1 MKLWGRSRSIR
12 SSYGMKLGIAL
23 IAVVALVVGFGSLVQ
38 AETSATLEDEVEAE
52 LHTSAETRAAE
63 LDTWISGIESQTRL
77 HSQQPAI
84 RSGYEREISRDLTR
98 TIESGAVPEGVVAVH
113 YYDTESGAIEASSMS
128 EMEGVRPSAMG
139 APFAMDPPTFS
150 GTDDTYVT
158 APFTVSVVDF
168 PVVSVI
174 SPVAGDEDRWLIYMI
189 NLQAHNEAFA
199 DISGEGSTVVVDSEG
214 TVIAHPDRSRL
225 LTTYEG
231 DTGSL
236 TDGQLDR
243 SGDLVVAGAAMDS
256 LDWTVAVRTERA
268 GAFALGSQVTSS
280 VIGLILLTLVSLAF
294 VGVIVGSNTIV
305 SLRTLAGRADAMA
318 SGDLDAE
325 LETTRIDEFGTLYD
339 SFGQMRDELRSQI
352 RETEQRREEVEA
364 TKRELEVKND
374 ALETTAAEYG
384 AVMDAVA
391 DGDLTRRLD
400 TDADNEAMA
409 DIADSFN
416 QMLDAV
422 AETMAEVKT
431 FSEHVVAA
439 AERVDD
445 GADEVTDASQ
455 QVTAATTEI
464 SDGADRQTEAL
475 HEVSSEID
483 ALSSSAEEIATTVDE
498 VAAASERAAEIGQ
511 RGEADAE
518 RAREEMDAI
527 ERTTVETAEE
537 VEALAAELDAVSDVV
552 EVIHEIAEET
562 NMLALNASIE
572 AARSGEAGDGF
583 AVVADEV
590 KSLAEE
596 TAESAAEIEEQID
609 QIQSRAGQTTAAM
622 SETEDRLESG
632 IETVESAIA
641 ALNDIAAATEQT
653 DASIQEIRDATA
665 QQASSATAVVERV
678 DDVAAIGDQT
688 AEEAADAA
696 AAAEEQTSTM
706 TTVGDAADQLTA
718 QARSLK
724 TVLSEFEVPETD
736 ATEISAGTAPTSDA
750 DSFELG
756 TVESDTHLRAD
767 GAPETNG
774 RATDG
779 SGGE

>member
-1 MKLWGRSRSIR
+1 MQLWGRSSSIR

-23 IAVVALVVGFGSLVQ
+23 IAVVALVVGFGALVQ

-77 HSQQPAI
+77 HSRQSAI
-84 RSGYEREISRDLTR
+84 RSGYEREISRDLTE
-98 TIESGAVPEGVVAVH
+98 TIESGAVPDGVVAVH

-139 APFAMDPPTFS
+139 APFAMNPPAFS

-158 APFTVSVVDF
+158 SPFTVPVVDF

-174 SPVAGDEDRWLIYMI
+174 SPVAGDKDRWLIYMI

-199 DISGEGSTVVVDSEG
+199 DISGVGSTVVVDSEG

-225 LTTYEG
+225 LTAYEG
-231 DTGSL
+231 DAESL

-243 SGDLVVAGAAMDS
+243 SGDLVVAGATMDS
-256 LDWTVAVRTERA
+256 LDWRVAVRAERA
-268 GAFALGSQVTSS
+268 GAFALGSQITSS

-318 SGDLDAE
+318 GGDLDVE
-325 LETTRIDEFGTLYD
+325 LETTRTDEFGTLYN
-339 SFGQMRDELRSQI
+339 SFDQMRNELRSQI

-364 TKRELEVKND
+364 TKRELEAKND

-416 QMLDAV
+416 RMLEAV

-439 AERVDD
+439 AERVDE

-475 HEVSSEID
+475 HEVSSEVD
-483 ALSSSAEEIATTVDE
+483 ALSSSAEEIAATVDE
-498 VAAASERAAEIGQ
+498 VAAASERAAEIGE

-537 VEALAAELDAVSDVV
+537 VEALAAELNAVSDVV

-596 TAESAAEIEEQID
+596 TAESAAEIEDQID
-609 QIQSRAGQTTAAM
+609 QIQARAGQTTAAM
-622 SETEDRLESG
+622 SETENRLESG

-706 TTVGDAADQLTA
+706 ETVGDAADQLTA

-724 TVLSEFEVPETD
+724 TVLSEFEVSGID
-736 ATEISAGTAPTSDA
+736 AAEIGAGTASTGDA
-750 DSFELG
+750 DGFEFG
-756 TVESDTHLRAD
+756 TMESDTHLRAD

-774 RATDG
+774 RAQDG

>member
-1 MKLWGRSRSIR
+1 MKLWGRSSSIR

-77 HSQQPAI
+77 HSRQPAI
-84 RSGYEREISRDLTR
+84 RSGYEREISRDLTE
-98 TIESGAVPEGVVAVH
+98 TVESGAVPEGVVAVH

-139 APFAMDPPTFS
+139 APFAMDPPTFP

-158 APFTVSVVDF
+158 SPFTVSIVDF

-243 SGDLVVAGAAMDS
+243 NGDLVVAGAAMDS

-318 SGDLDAE
+318 SGDLDVE

-339 SFGQMRDELRSQI
+339 SFDQMRDELRSQI
-352 RETEQRREEVEA
+352 RETEQRREEIEA
-364 TKRELEVKND
+364 TKREIEAKND

-400 TDADNEAMA
+400 PDADNEAMA

-416 QMLDAV
+416 RMLDAV

-511 RGEADAE
+511 RGETDAE

-736 ATEISAGTAPTSDA
+736 TTEISAGTAPTSDA

-767 GAPETNG
+767 GALETNG
-774 RATDG
+774 RAKDS

>member
-1 MKLWGRSRSIR
+1 MQLWGLSSSLR
-12 SSYGMKLGIAL
+12 SSYGVKLAVAL
-23 IAVVALVVGFGSLVQ
+23 LAVVALVVGFGSLVQ
-38 AETSATLEDEVEAE
+38 AETAATLEDDVEAE

-63 LDTWISGIESQTRL
+63 LDTWMGGIESQTRL
-77 HSQQPAI
+77 HSRQSAV
-84 RSGYEREISRDLTR
+84 RSGYEREISRDLTE
-98 TIESGAVPEGVVAVH
+98 TVESGAVPEGVVAIH
-113 YYDTESGAIEASSMS
+113 YYDSESGAIEASSMA

-139 APFAMDPPTFS
+139 APFAMDPPEFS
-150 GTDDTYVT
+150 GTDDTHVT
-158 APFTVSVVDF
+158 SPFTVPVVDF

-189 NLQAHNEAFA
+189 DLQAHNEAFA

-225 LTTYEG
+225 LTAYDG
-231 DTGSL
+231 DVGSL

-256 LDWTVAVRTERA
+256 LDWTVAVRADRA
-268 GAFALGSQVTSS
+268 SAFALGSQVTSS
-280 VIGLILLTLVSLAF
+280 VVGLILLTLVSLAF
-294 VGVIVGSNTIV
+294 VGVIIGSNTIV

-318 SGDLDAE
+318 GGDLDVE
-325 LETTRIDEFGTLYD
+325 LETTRVDEFGTLYD
-339 SFGQMRDELRSQI
+339 SFDQMRNELRSQI
-352 RETEQRREEVEA
+352 RETEQRREEAEA
-364 TKRELEVKND
+364 TKRQLEAKND
-374 ALETTAAEYG
+374 ALEATAAEYG
-384 AVMDAVA
+384 TAMDAVA

-400 TDADNEAMA
+400 ADADNDAMA
-409 DIADSFN
+409 DIAGSFN
-416 QMLDAV
+416 RMLDAV

-464 SDGADRQTEAL
+464 SDGADRQTDAL
-475 HEVSSEID
+475 HEVSSEVD
-483 ALSSSAEEIATTVDE
+483 ALSSSAEEIAATVDE
-498 VAAASERAAEIGQ
+498 VAAASERAAEIGEA
-511 RGEADAE
+511 GEADAE
-518 RAREEMDAI
+518 RALTEMDAI

-537 VEALAAELDAVSDVV
+537 VEALATELDAVSEVV
-552 EVIHEIAEET
+552 EVIHSIAEET

-596 TAESAAEIEEQID
+596 TAESAAEIEDRID
-609 QIQSRAGQTTAAM
+609 RIQARAGQTTAAM
-622 SETEDRLESG
+622 AETEDRLESG
-632 IETVESAIA
+632 IDTVESAIT
-641 ALNDIAAATEQT
+641 ALDDIAAAAEQT

-706 TTVGDAADQLTA
+706 TTVSDAAEQLTA
-718 QARSLK
+718 QARSLR
-724 TVLSEFEVPETD
+724 TVLAEFEVPDADTD
-736 ATEISAGTAPTSDA
+736 GADAVPTDDVGSFEFGTA
-750 DSFELG
+750 G
-756 TVESDTHLRAD
+756 SDTHLRAD

-774 RATDG
+774 RARD